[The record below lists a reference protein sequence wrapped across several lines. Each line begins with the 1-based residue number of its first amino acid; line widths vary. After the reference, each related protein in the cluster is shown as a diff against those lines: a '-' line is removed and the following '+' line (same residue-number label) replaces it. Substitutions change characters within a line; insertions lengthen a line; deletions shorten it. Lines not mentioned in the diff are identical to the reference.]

1 MISLKKFLTRL
12 SLCTNPAGTI
22 IAYYG
27 STAPSGYLVCDGSKF
42 DTNKYSKLYQILG
55 KNTLPN
61 LVDKFIYGGT
71 SADIGAEGGE
81 ATHTLTIDEMPSH
94 AHGYSDYQPRTG
106 SGRGGGSY
114 TVGIVEAWRD
124 TVTVGGSQPHN
135 NIPPYVK
142 LLYCISTGGVF

>member
-81 ATHTLTIDEMPSH
+81 ATHTLTIDEMPNH
-94 AHGYSDYQPRTG
+94 NHYFGNRNIYPKNGKYGA
-106 SGRGGGSY
+106 
-114 TVGIVEAWRD
+114 GIEFQGTAQLF
-124 TVTVGGSQPHN
+124 TNSVGGSQPHN
-135 NIPPYVK
+135 NIPPYIK